1 MIPLSPIF
9 LTAALK
15 INGLMVRDKLVA
27 TMYRH
32 HLRRTHRRL
41 FSRQAWRLRFVF
53 WGSAL
58 IIGAVA
64 AGFALSARYADGFYH
79 QLYDR
84 SPLLAYLLTPLGL
97 AAIAFV
103 TQRFFK
109 GTEGSGIP
117 QAIAALSM
125 RSHALR
131 SRVLSLK
138 VALGKILL
146 TSLGL
151 FCGASIGR
159 EGPTVHIGAS
169 IMYSLRWIAPFRGK
183 DMTRNLILA
192 GGAAGISA
200 AFNTPLAGIIF
211 AIEEMSRS
219 YEHRTSG
226 TLLISVVL
234 AGVIAL
240 MIMGNY
246 TYFGSTDATLPLSH
260 AWLAV
265 IICGVIGGLLGG
277 MFATGLIEGTRKI
290 APLARQHPVGL
301 AFTCGLL
308 LSLLGFLSG
317 GMTYGTGYEAA
328 KHLVTG
334 GETQMAFPVLKLLAT
349 VVSYLSGIPGG
360 IFAPSLSIG
369 AGIGADLAVMFPVA
383 PVAAIVML
391 GMVGYF
397 SGVVQAPI
405 TAFVIVMEM
414 TDDTSM
420 LLPLIATAL
429 IAKIVSHLV
438 CPRPIYQALAD
449 AYLAH
454 TQPDVPAEKVKN
466 EA

>member
-1 MIPLSPIF
+1 MFPKPKLEDHD
-9 LTAALK
+9 
-15 INGLMVRDKLVA
+15 RLVA
-27 TMYRH
+27 IMYRH

-41 FSRQAWRLRFVF
+41 FSRQAWRLRLVF

-58 IIGAVA
+58 IIGGVA
-64 AGFALSARYADGFYH
+64 AGFALGGRYADGYYH
-79 QLYDR
+79 QLYQV

-97 AAIAFV
+97 AAVAFI
-103 TQRFFK
+103 TQRYFK

-117 QAIAALSM
+117 QAMAALSM
-125 RSHALR
+125 RHHALR

-146 TSLGL
+146 TILGL

-169 IMYSLRWIAPFRGK
+169 IMYSLRRIAPFRGK

-234 AGVIAL
+234 AGITAL
-240 MIMGNY
+240 MILGNY
-246 TYFGSTDATLPLSH
+246 TYFGSTDASLPLSH

-265 IICGVIGGLLGG
+265 AICGVIGGLLGG

-290 APLARQHPVGL
+290 APLAQRHPVAL
-301 AFTCGLL
+301 AFSCGLL
-308 LSLLGFLSG
+308 LSLFGFLSD

-328 KHLVTG
+328 KDLVTG
-334 GETQMAFPVLKLLAT
+334 GEPEFAFPVLKLLAT

-369 AGIGADLAVMFPVA
+369 AGIGADLSILFPAA

-414 TDDTSM
+414 TNDSGM

-429 IAKIVSHLV
+429 IAKAVSHLV

-449 AYLAH
+449 AYLTH
-454 TQPDVPAEKVKN
+454 N
-466 EA
+466 ESNTTSSKST